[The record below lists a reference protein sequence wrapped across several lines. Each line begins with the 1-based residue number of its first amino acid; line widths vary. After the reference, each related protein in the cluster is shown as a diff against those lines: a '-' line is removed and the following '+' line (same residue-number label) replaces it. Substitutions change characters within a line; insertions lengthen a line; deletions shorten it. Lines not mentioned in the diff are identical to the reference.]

1 LGTEIS
7 KNIGSETIALAH
19 QKTSTHIICKTCK
32 NRLFFD
38 ALFCA
43 AAFWPCSSRARWLRH
58 TTPRAA
64 ALGVVWLRH
73 CALAPLGPCG
83 ERPLPRQTCFLQPTH
98 PLCVA
103 PNYSLF
109 CITATAS
116 LQPMGRSII
125 RMACPSILFERIQ
138 THIVSTGN
146 THSTSLTQKEA
157 SAIEPR
163 PSLAPA

>member
-1 LGTEIS
+1 MPI
-7 KNIGSETIALAH
+7 KKH
-19 QKTSTHIICKTCK
+19 QHTSFAKLVKTAYFPKP
-32 NRLFFD
+32 FFG
-38 ALFCA
+38 A

-64 ALGVVWLRH
+64 SLGVVWLRH

-125 RMACPSILFERIQ
+125 RMTCPSILFERIQ

-146 THSTSLTQKEA
+146 THSTSLTQKNISHRA
-157 SAIEPR
+157 SPQPIPQPSPTFAPR
-163 PSLAPA
+163 LAPA